1 MSERELMT
9 GYVVVGQ
16 QPGDNALSAVVE
28 HSFAMDASKTHAQL
42 YWSGTAY
49 GPFGF
54 VTELDGQKD
63 AEEQVKAFNRSR
75 PGWNF
80 RAYHIEDEDCPIVLD
95 LEAHRLA
102 TSKFGRRN
110 PSFTMKE

>member
-1 MSERELMT
+1 MSERELAT

-16 QPGDNALSAVVE
+16 QPGDNALCAVVE

-49 GPFGF
+49 TIIG
-54 VTELDGQKD
+54 EIEIDGKVH

-95 LEAHRLA
+95 LETHRVA

-110 PSFTMKE
+110 PSFTMKD